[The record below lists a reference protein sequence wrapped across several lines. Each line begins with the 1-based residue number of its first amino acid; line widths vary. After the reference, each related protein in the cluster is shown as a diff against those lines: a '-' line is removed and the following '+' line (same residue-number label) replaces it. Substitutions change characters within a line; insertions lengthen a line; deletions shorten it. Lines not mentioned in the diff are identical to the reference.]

1 MILNRSDFD
10 AEDALQKRLIE
21 FFRSKL
27 GLELRPEEADYILN
41 IRFDSFCVAFNR
53 FTDRES
59 ETNREALLKIAD
71 AAIRRCSARE

>member
-1 MILNRSDFD
+1 VKLTKSDFD

-21 FFRSKL
+21 FFKDKL
-27 GLELRPEEADYILN
+27 ALDLRPEEADYILTH
-41 IRFDSFCVAFNR
+41 RFDSFCVAFNR

-71 AAIRRCSARE
+71 AAIRRCFSRE